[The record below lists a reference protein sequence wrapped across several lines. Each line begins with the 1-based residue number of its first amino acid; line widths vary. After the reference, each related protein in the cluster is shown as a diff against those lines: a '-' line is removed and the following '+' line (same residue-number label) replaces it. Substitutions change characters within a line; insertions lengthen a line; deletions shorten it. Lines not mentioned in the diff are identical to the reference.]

1 MASILVEDV
10 SLNYPIYDAGGR
22 SLKSAIIQTVGA
34 KMATNSGRVEVEA
47 LRDISLNLKDGDR
60 LGIVGHNGAGKT
72 TLLRVLG
79 GAYEPPKGRVLIDGT
94 VSSLT
99 DITMG
104 MDMDATGRENVRLRC
119 VFLGMSYSE
128 AARHSDEIAEFS
140 ELGSFLDLPIRTYST
155 GMLVRLAFAASTASR
170 PQILIMDEM
179 IGAGDAAF
187 AEKAKARV
195 NEYVENASILVLA
208 SHNDGILRTFCN
220 QAILLDQGRIT
231 FAGSVDEVLERY
243 HAEKGRS

>member
-10 SLNYPIYDAGGR
+10 SLNYPIYDTRGR
-22 SLKSAIIQTVGA
+22 SLKSALIQTVGA
-34 KMATNSGRVEVEA
+34 KTATNSGRVEVEA

-60 LGIVGHNGAGKT
+60 LGLVGHNGAGKT

-79 GAYEPPKGRVLIDGT
+79 GAYEPPNGRVLIEGT

-104 MDMDATGRENVRLRC
+104 MDMDATGRENIRLRC

-187 AEKAKARV
+187 AEKANARV

-220 QAILLDQGRIT
+220 QAILLDQGKIT
-231 FAGSVDEVLERY
+231 MAGSVDEVLERY
-243 HAEKGRS
+243 HTEKA